1 MFFKRPPLKPV
12 QLNNSDIFQLHTPD
26 NINSSL
32 LDSSIEHHH
41 HNLAPPKKKLRIDSS
56 FFDESF
62 AVDPQLNPSP
72 IPRVPSQSPTWD
84 TASGLNGFAASS
96 FQIYGG
102 YLPEFFPDMTDT
114 PSSITETSHI
124 ESKPPLSSSS
134 SIKPQPLSSS
144 KPQPSSGSK
153 PPPSSSRSL
162 NLPPAAS
169 LNLPPAA
176 SLHLPPA
183 ASLHL
188 APAASFFLQKTLA
201 LLLGGHWLS
210 DAHIN
215 AAQALLRKQFPN
227 QNGLQH
233 PLLLAKKLQFESDN
247 QDFVQ
252 IINISNSHWV
262 CASNIGCPTGVVDV
276 YDSIPQ
282 YSMGSYSLQKELA
295 AILCTKEKTFT
306 IRYVNVQRQERW

>member
-1 MFFKRPPLKPV
+1 MLNLFSRLKVFFKRPPLKPV
-12 QLNNSDIFQLHTPD
+12 QLDNSDIFLLHTPD
-26 NINSSL
+26 NTNSRL

-153 PPPSSSRSL
+153 PPPSSSSKPQPSSSSKPQPSSSSKPPPSSSSKPPPGSSSKLLSSEDLGTFAWWSL
-162 NLPPAAS
+162 A
-169 LNLPPAA
+169 
-176 SLHLPPA
+176 
-183 ASLHL
+183 
-188 APAASFFLQKTLA
+188 F
-201 LLLGGHWLS
+201 
-210 DAHIN
+210 
-215 AAQALLRKQFPN
+215 
-227 QNGLQH
+227 
-233 PLLLAKKLQFESDN
+233 
-247 QDFVQ
+247 
-252 IINISNSHWV
+252 
-262 CASNIGCPTGVVDV
+262 
-276 YDSIPQ
+276 
-282 YSMGSYSLQKELA
+282 
-295 AILCTKEKTFT
+295 
-306 IRYVNVQRQERW
+306 

>member
-26 NINSSL
+26 NINSRL

-153 PPPSSSRSL
+153 PPPSSSSK
-162 NLPPAAS
+162 PPPSSSNKRPPPPVAS
-169 LNLPPAA
+169 LNLLPATNVHFLQQQA
-176 SLHLPPA
+176 STFLQQQ
-183 ASLHL
+183 ASTFLQQQASTWL
-188 APAASFFLQKTLA
+188 QQQASFFRRPWHFCLVVTGFLMLTLM
-201 LLLGGHWLS
+201 
-210 DAHIN
+210 
-215 AAQALLRKQFPN
+215 
-227 QNGLQH
+227 QH
-233 PLLLAKKLQFESDN
+233 KHYSE
-247 QDFVQ
+247 
-252 IINISNSHWV
+252 SNSLTRMV
-262 CASNIGCPTGVVDV
+262 SNTL
-276 YDSIPQ
+276 Y
-282 YSMGSYSLQKELA
+282 Y
-295 AILCTKEKTFT
+295 
-306 IRYVNVQRQERW
+306 